1 MSEIIY
7 GKNVIQAAIFNGYS
21 LNNVR
26 LTADNQATIELLKT
40 WKINYQIV
48 SKDVLNQVTFNH
60 QGVVAEISQFPN
72 FRLEQLIE
80 KKTDKKPYPLI
91 VALDGL
97 EDPHNLGAI
106 IRTIEAAGA
115 DGVIF
120 TKNRSVK
127 LNSTVAKVS
136 TGAIFNVKCCEVI
149 NLTKSLNYLKQQG
162 FWIVGTD
169 ASAKTIYSDLKY
181 DFPTVLVI
189 GSEGKGMS
197 RLVSE
202 QCDYMVSIPVF
213 GTINSLNAS
222 VSAGIIIYEIIKQQ
236 RE

>member
-7 GKNVIQAAIFNGYS
+7 GKNVIQAALKNGYS

-26 LTADNQATIELLKT
+26 LTADNQATIDLLKA

-60 QGVVAEISQFPN
+60 QGVIAEISQFPN
-72 FRLEQLIE
+72 FKLEQLIE
-80 KKTDKKPYPLI
+80 KKIDKKPYPLI

-202 QCDYMVSIPVF
+202 QCDYMISIPMF

>member
-7 GKNVIQAAIFNGYS
+7 GKNVIQAALINGYS

-26 LTADNQATIELLKT
+26 LTADNQATIDLLKT

-60 QGVVAEISQFPN
+60 QGVVAEIAQFPN
-72 FRLEQLIE
+72 FKLEQLIE
-80 KKTDKKPYPLI
+80 KKTDKKPFPLI

-169 ASAKTIYSDLKY
+169 ASAKTIFSDLKY

-202 QCDYMVSIPVF
+202 QCDYMISIPMF